1 MTQVDAWF
9 VLAMRAL
16 VLLGVAAVSTA
27 VVLVRD
33 PTKQTIAVCFYGL
46 LLALMFLL
54 FQAPDVALAQIVVG
68 AIALPLMI
76 LLALVKMRRTE
87 IAFADREKSEKE
99 S

>member
-1 MTQVDAWF
+1 MTHTDAWF
-9 VLAMRAL
+9 VLAMRVM
-16 VLLGVAAVSTA
+16 VLLGVAAVSTG

-46 LLALMFLL
+46 LLAVMFLL

-87 IAFADREKSEKE
+87 VAFAEREKGKKE